1 MSPASGNRRRSAAPR
16 HAAKNCRRNPP
27 SNSKPCAKASKS
39 SDSVASDGNGMSAQY
54 RHDLVG
60 NSAIH
65 VRHHL
70 ADLSA
75 SLQLLADNVEAVVG
89 QQARS
94 DEHTSELQ
102 SLMRIS

>member
-60 NSAIH
+60 NSAIN
-65 VRHHL
+65 VQHHI
-70 ADLSA
+70 ADLTA
-75 SLQLLADNVEAVVG
+75 RLQWLDDIVEALDVQKADKSATRTRQV
-89 QQARS
+89 R
-94 DEHTSELQ
+94 
-102 SLMRIS
+102 

>member
-65 VRHHL
+65 VLHHI

-75 SLQLLADNVEAVVG
+75 RLQLLADNVEAVVA
-89 QQARS
+89 QPAAQIPKRPRPFALTR
-94 DEHTSELQ
+94 Q
-102 SLMRIS
+102 I